1 MSLFHI
7 KPKIYYGSDSLDIL
21 RTLEMKKVFI
31 VTDKT
36 MVKLGVI
43 NNITDILKERNVEI
57 AVYSDVN
64 PDPKDE
70 EIIKGMLDFV
80 SFDPDCVIALGGGS
94 PIDAC
99 KGILYFVKK
108 IKRAMNETEKLT
120 FIAVP
125 TTSGTGSEVT
135 TYSVVTSGNKK
146 IPLSD
151 VEMLP
156 DIAILNPVFTETLP
170 PAVIGDTGMDVLTH
184 AIEAYVSANPN
195 LFSRTLAIGAIR
207 TVFSDL
213 VKNYEN
219 PSLEK
224 ERTNMQIA
232 SCMAGVAFSTSS
244 LGINHSVAH
253 SVGALFHK
261 PHGRLN
267 AVLMPKII
275 AFNAKNPAAR
285 KAYCE
290 IARAL
295 DFIPKTEQEG
305 VEILIK
311 GIEMRNAKMGIP
323 KRLRDLG
330 IPKDEYFKQID
341 KIISDIE
348 NDMCTEYNPRK
359 FSYAEIKELLEE
371 VY

>member
-57 AVYSDVN
+57 EVYSDVN

-120 FIAVP
+120 FIAIP

-151 VEMLP
+151 EEMLP

-311 GIEMRNAKMGIP
+311 GIEMRNAKMRIP

-341 KIISDIE
+341 KIINDIE

>member
-1 MSLFHI
+1 MKIFEVNTNVYVGDKFDEVISKI
-7 KPKIYYGSDSLDIL
+7 KA
-21 RTLEMKKVFI
+21 KKAFI
-31 VTDKT
+31 VTDSVMSKIGMT
-36 MVKLGVI
+36 KKFENIFKQKNIDYRIFNEVEVDPAFEIVSKALNKVIDFLPDVMVAI
-43 NNITDILKERNVEI
+43 
-57 AVYSDVN
+57 
-64 PDPKDE
+64 
-70 EIIKGMLDFV
+70 
-80 SFDPDCVIALGGGS
+80 GGGS
-94 PIDAC
+94 SLDTAKSI
-99 KGILYFVKK
+99 KYFVKK
-108 IKRAMNETEKLT
+108 SGLSIPL
-120 FIAVP
+120 IALP